1 MERTRPLLVRITTV
15 PMSLRLLLKGQMRY
29 MKEQGYDVVMISS
42 GGKDADSMEDL
53 EGCEMITLPMQRSIH
68 PWKDLQSLFRLVRIF
83 RNLQP
88 DIVHTHTPK
97 AGLLGM
103 LAARIAGVPVR
114 LHTVAGLPWMEY
126 KGLAYFILKQ
136 VERLTAWCSLRLYP
150 NSRGLMQFLIKERVA
165 SNNKM
170 KLLGNGSSNGIDCT
184 YFSRD
189 AVSRL
194 EVQEL
199 RSRSR
204 LHPGGFVWLFVGRLV
219 TEKGLRELF
228 HAFDKLHW
236 QFPEDQ
242 LWLVGDEEPDRDPLP
257 PEEQN
262 WMQMH
267 IHVRRFGFQ
276 QDVRPFM
283 AAADVLVFPS
293 YREGFP
299 NVPLQAGAMECAM
312 ILSDINGCNELVQHG
327 HNGLLVP
334 PKDEGALYAAMY
346 KIRTDQELCGKMAG
360 NSRSFI
366 EENFRKEHIW
376 DLLNR
381 EYRDFLD
388 QQGITYSQ

>member
-1 MERTRPLLVRITTV
+1 
-15 PMSLRLLLKGQMRY
+15 
-29 MKEQGYDVVMISS
+29 
-42 GGKDADSMEDL
+42 
-53 EGCEMITLPMQRSIH
+53 
-68 PWKDLQSLFRLVRIF
+68 
-83 RNLQP
+83 
-88 DIVHTHTPK
+88 
-97 AGLLGM
+97 
-103 LAARIAGVPVR
+103 
-114 LHTVAGLPWMEY
+114 
-126 KGLAYFILKQ
+126 
-136 VERLTAWCSLRLYP
+136 
-150 NSRGLMQFLIKERVA
+150 
-165 SNNKM
+165 
-170 KLLGNGSSNGIDCT
+170 
-184 YFSRD
+184 
-189 AVSRL
+189 
-194 EVQEL
+194 
-199 RSRSR
+199 
-204 LHPGGFVWLFVGRLV
+204 VGRLV